1 MSEIIQTYS
10 IQKETG
16 NLQWSFDVLPAGDE
30 SPNPAE
36 LLSSMRFEKLIDQ
49 FRLDYEYILFDFPPI
64 LEVSDAIISTNVLD
78 GMIMIVRADYCD
90 EKSIKSAVE
99 QVKFVDTKIVGFVF
113 NASHEYA
120 QNHKGKNYMKYYY
133 RTKR

>member
-78 GMIMIVRADYCD
+78 